1 MEKQPLFK
9 GEEIFELIPQR
20 APIVMVDTL
29 YEADDMSGKTGLTI
43 SSDNIFCRDS
53 YMQEPG
59 LIEHIA
65 QSAAAFAGYKT
76 FKAGLPPKLGF
87 IGEIKKCKIST
98 LPKAGET
105 LVTNLKVLGEAIGI
119 TLVSAETSVGDSVI
133 VSCQMKIFIQE

>member
-29 YEADDMSGKTGLTI
+29 YEADDVSGKTGLTI
-43 SSDNIFCRDS
+43 SEDNIFCRDNH
-53 YMQEPG
+53 MQEPG

-65 QSAAAFAGYKT
+65 QSAAAFAGYNT
-76 FKAGLPPKLGF
+76 FKDGFPPKLGF
-87 IGEIKKCKIST
+87 IGEIKKCKINT
-98 LPKAGET
+98 LPKAGESLT
-105 LVTNLKVLGEAIGI
+105 TNLKVLGEAAGI
-119 TLVSAETSVGDSVI
+119 TLVSAETFVSDTLI

>member
-29 YEADDMSGKTGLTI
+29 YEADDVSGKTGLTI
-43 SSDNIFCRDS
+43 SEDNIFCRDNH
-53 YMQEPG
+53 MQEPG

-76 FKAGLPPKLGF
+76 FKDRLPPKLGF
-87 IGEIKKCKIST
+87 IGEIKKCKINT
-98 LPKAGET
+98 LPKAGESLT
-105 LVTNLKVLGEAIGI
+105 TNLKVLGEAAGI
-119 TLVSAETSVGDSVI
+119 TLVSAETFVSDTLI